1 MITLQELRTSKRS
14 EILRLAAQRG
24 AHNLRI
30 FGSVARGDN
39 DARSDIDFLVDLEP
53 GRSLLDLER
62 LRRDLGELLATEV
75 DVVSS
80 RGLRDRVRARVLQ
93 DAVPL

>member
-1 MITLQELRTSKRS
+1 MTLEELRSTKR
-14 EILRLAAQRG
+14 EAILRIAAGRG
-24 AHNLRI
+24 ARNLRI

-39 DARSDIDFLVDLEP
+39 DEQSDVDFLVDLDP

-62 LRRDLGELLATEV
+62 LRRDLAQLLEAKV
-75 DVVSS
+75 DVISS
-80 RGLRDRVRARVLQ
+80 RGLRDRVRARVLH

>member
-1 MITLQELRTSKRS
+1 VFSVR
-14 EILRLAAQRG
+14 
-24 AHNLRI
+24 
-30 FGSVARGDN
+30 VARGEIDLRR
-39 DARSDIDFLVDLEP
+39 DVDFLVDLDP

-62 LRRDLGELLATEV
+62 LRRHLVELLAAEV

-80 RGLRDRVRARVLQ
+80 GGCETEFGYRVLK